1 VLRRKRDREEHE
13 AKFKM
18 IKTTLIKEKTLNMVE
33 KKINKERKKNYCVT
47 YCIIDIVFWYSLI

>member
-1 VLRRKRDREEHE
+1 VLRRKRDREEHEQE

-33 KKINKERKKNYCVT
+33 KRKKKR
-47 YCIIDIVFWYSLI
+47 IIVL